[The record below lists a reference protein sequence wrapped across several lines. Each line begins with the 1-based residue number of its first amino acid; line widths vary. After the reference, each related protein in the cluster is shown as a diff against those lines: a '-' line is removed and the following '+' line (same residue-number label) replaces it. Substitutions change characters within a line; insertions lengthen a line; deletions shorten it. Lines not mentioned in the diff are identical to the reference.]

1 MSRFEEI
8 LLHITVVVVAL
19 FAHKRLTYEFS
30 VPKYAILSLMISILF
45 FYLIFK
51 WLRKK
56 EIKIYFNMAHVGWF
70 LFSLSAF
77 LSTINVYR
85 DNPSYFRYSIDIALF
100 ILLNFFVSVYIS
112 NTFRTKASITRFL
125 LTILGTGTFVAF
137 DAILNF
143 YKGYDIFLGRV
154 GAPFSRAAIK
164 ATVGNPIFVADY
176 MGMLLPI
183 AVYFILSYDFGWKE
197 RSYMKIVLIKTFSMI
212 SFLLMLITVIIA
224 QTRSEYMS
232 VFLSFVLFFVFYQ
245 VYRRKNKLVDEAEE
259 SLKKKYPDYAKKL
272 SRLKV
277 LFSSILIIFT
287 ALFIVLYNTP
297 NPLTG
302 GGKMSIARRVQAFT
316 SVSSWDERML
326 SWLSSVYQWRDHK
339 ILGTGIGTYQ
349 VLTISYMGDIIK
361 DHPRFIYG
369 WNNFKRT
376 HNDYLQVLGE
386 TGILGFLSIIFL
398 LSSLVYY
405 LFRVMK
411 DIKDRDDALLF
422 LSLAFGFSVF
432 AMQSFFSFPGH
443 LLPNGFAALFLA
455 SSAVGRYFAE
465 GKPFSREVKIKGK
478 LLVVLWLVLMSLT
491 LTSTYLRW
499 NYFVSEVYFKT
510 GNSSYTLINKIRN
523 ELNKL
528 SSYER
533 NFRKSL
539 EDLQKMEGQ
548 YSFLKPENFKRI
560 VTEEFKKKGL
570 TISDEEVEALR
581 LKEIETQRSK
591 IMANLEKVEN
601 VRKELSDRMFE
612 EYKKALNCFLK
623 CLNLNHTYG
632 KSYFYLASLS
642 LQPYRIEEIV
652 SDLMNS
658 KGKEFKNKLE
668 KLLKQEYDAFQKMI
682 DERYKM
688 KDFLFLSK
696 LPEDVL
702 KEKLKIADVVTTQAL
717 LDSVGLYRTSLLYF
731 NERNTYKALATRYN
745 DLHKVSKIL
754 YTRLP
759 DEFIEEKDLLKENI
773 LKYFDEFVKYAK
785 QTIHNLPGAWNR
797 FRDWKNPNVRVAVKG
812 QDIYR
817 YFAQKAFDVQ
827 PLTVLENYRFIKWL
841 AENEVW
847 ACEMMDRVGV
857 WGVPD
862 MVMDFL
868 HAASFSFYK
877 AGMRQEALRIY
888 EEILNI
894 YRNTER
900 RILKERSEWL
910 DKASKSF
917 EYALERVS
925 EDLKSVLRERGLSN
939 ETLNIYISK
948 FKSLFSD
955 MVKEFAS
962 YNWLELVA
970 KEMRALINEKRS
982 IRYDPWRNILEN
994 KLKAYQ
1000 EVLKGLDEE
1009 AKGEVLNLL
1018 RKELSQDTVLNIF
1031 ERYLRFD
1038 AHYKLVL
1045 NDFDY
1050 MRSTVV
1056 KIYEKASGEDWP
1068 YILRD
1073 WEKDLILDK
1082 PAKTKE
1088 EVLRDLERL
1097 KELILSEKTEL
1108 E

>member
-70 LFSLSAF
+70 LFSLSAL

-100 ILLNFFVSVYIS
+100 ILLNFFVSIYIS
-112 NTFRTKASITRFL
+112 NAFKTKASITRFL

-245 VYRRKNKLVDEAEE
+245 VYRRKNKLVDGAEE

-277 LFSSILIIFT
+277 LFSSILIIST

-386 TGILGFLSIIFL
+386 TGVLGFLSIIFL
-398 LSSLVYY
+398 LFSLAYY
-405 LFRVMK
+405 LFRVLK

-422 LSLAFGFSVF
+422 LSLAFGFLVF

-443 LLPNGFAALFLA
+443 LLPNGFVAIFLA

-478 LLVVLWLVLMSLT
+478 LLIVLWLVLISLT
-491 LTSTYLRW
+491 LIATYLRW

-523 ELNKL
+523 ELSKL

-548 YSFLKPENFKRI
+548 YSFLKPENFKKI

-570 TISDEEVEALR
+570 TISDEEIEALR
-581 LKEIETQRSK
+581 LKEMETQRNK
-591 IMANLEKVEN
+591 IMANLKKVEN
-601 VRKELSDRMFE
+601 ARKELSDRMFE
-612 EYKKALNCFLK
+612 EYKKALNYFLK

-658 KGKEFKNKLE
+658 EDKEFKSKLE
-668 KLLKQEYDAFQKMI
+668 KLLKQEYDVFQKII

-702 KEKLKIADVVTTQAL
+702 REKLRIADVVTAQAL
-717 LDSVGLYRTSLLYF
+717 LDSVSLYRTSLLYF

-759 DEFIEEKDLLKENI
+759 DEFKEEKELLKENI

-817 YFAQKAFDVQ
+817 YFAQKTFDVQ

-847 ACEMMDRVGV
+847 ACEMMDKVGV

-877 AGMRQEALRIY
+877 AGMRQEALRVY

-900 RILKERSEWL
+900 RILRERKEWL

-917 EYALERVS
+917 EYTLERVS
-925 EDLKSVLRERGLSN
+925 KDLKSVLSERGLNN
-939 ETLNIYISK
+939 ETSNVYISK

-962 YNWLELVA
+962 YNWLELTA
-970 KEMRALINEKRS
+970 REMRELINEKRS
-982 IRYDPWRNILEN
+982 VRYDPWRNILEN

-1000 EVLKGLDEE
+1000 EVLKGLDEKT
-1009 AKGEVLNLL
+1009 KGEILDLL

-1031 ERYLRFD
+1031 ERHLRFD

-1050 MRSTVV
+1050 MRSTIE
-1056 KIYEKASGEDWP
+1056 KIYEKASEEDWS

-1073 WEKDLILDK
+1073 WETDLILDK

-1088 EVLRDLERL
+1088 EVLKDLKRL

>member
-1 MSRFEEI
+1 MSQFEEI

-19 FAHKRLTYEFS
+19 FTHRKLTYEFS

-51 WLRKK
+51 WLKRK

-85 DNPSYFRYSIDIALF
+85 DNPLYFRYSIDIAFF
-100 ILLNFFVSVYIS
+100 ILLNFFISIYIS
-112 NTFRTKASITRFL
+112 NVFKTKASITRYL

-183 AVYFILSYDFGWKE
+183 AVYFILSYDFGWRE
-197 RSYMKIVLIKTFSMI
+197 RSYIKIILIKTFSTI
-212 SFLLMLITVIIA
+212 SFLLMLTTVIIS

-259 SLKKKYPDYAKKL
+259 TLKKEHPDYAKRL
-272 SRLKV
+272 SKLKV
-277 LFSSILIIFT
+277 IFSSILIIST
-287 ALFIVLYNTP
+287 ALLIMLYNIP

-302 GGKMSIARRVQAFT
+302 GGKMSITRRIQAFT

-349 VLTISYMGDIIK
+349 VLTISYMGDIIR

-398 LSSLVYY
+398 LISLAYY
-405 LFRVMK
+405 LFRILKSM
-411 DIKDRDDALLF
+411 KDRDDTLLF
-422 LSLAFGFSVF
+422 LSLAFGFLVF

-443 LLPNGFAALFLA
+443 LLPNGFVAIFLA

-465 GKPFSREVKIKGK
+465 GKPFSREITVKGRSLI
-478 LLVVLWLVLMSLT
+478 VLWLILVSLT
-491 LTSTYLRW
+491 FTSTYLRW

-510 GNSSYTLINKIRN
+510 GNVSYMLINKIKK
-523 ELNKL
+523 ELSKL

-533 NFRKSL
+533 DFKKSL

-548 YSFLKPENFKRI
+548 FSFLKPENFKKI
-560 VTEEFKKKGL
+560 VVEEFRRKGL
-570 TISDEEVEALR
+570 TISDDEIEALR
-581 LKEIETQRSK
+581 LKEIETQRGK
-591 IMANLEKVEN
+591 IVANLKKVEKA
-601 VRKELSDRMFE
+601 RKELSDRMFK

-642 LQPYRIEEIV
+642 IQPYRIEKIA

-658 KGKEFKNKLE
+658 KGEDFKSKFE
-668 KLLKQEYDAFQKMI
+668 KLLNQEYDELQKKI
-682 DERYKM
+682 HERYKI
-688 KDFLFLSK
+688 KDFQFL
-696 LPEDVL
+696 LNIPEDVL
-702 KEKLKIADVVTTQAL
+702 KEKLRIADVVTAQAI
-717 LDSVGLYRTSLLYF
+717 LDSIGLYKTSLLYF

-745 DLHKVSKIL
+745 DLHRISKIL

-759 DEFIEEKDLLKENI
+759 DEFKKEKSLLKESI
-773 LKYFDEFVKYAK
+773 IKFFDEFVKYAK

-827 PLTVLENYRFIKWL
+827 PLTVLENYRFMKWL

-862 MVMDFL
+862 MVLDFL

-877 AGMRQEALRIY
+877 AGMKQEALRVY
-888 EEILNI
+888 EEILKI
-894 YRNTER
+894 YRDTER
-900 RILKERSEWL
+900 RILKEKKEWF
-910 DKASKSF
+910 DKALKSY
-917 EYALERVS
+917 EYAIEQALE
-925 EDLKSVLRERGLSN
+925 ELKNMLHEQR
-939 ETLNIYISK
+939 LNKKVVDVYLSK
-948 FKSLFSD
+948 FKSLFSN
-955 MVKEFAS
+955 MVREFAS
-962 YNWLELVA
+962 YNWLELTA
-970 KEMRALINEKRS
+970 KEMRELINDKKV
-982 IRYDPWRNILEN
+982 IKYDPWRDILES
-994 KLKAYQ
+994 KLKTYQ
-1000 EVLKGLDEE
+1000 EVMKDLDRE
-1009 AKGEVLNLL
+1009 AKDKIVNML
-1018 RKELSQDTVLNIF
+1018 RKRLSQNTTLNIF

-1038 AHYKLVL
+1038 AHYRLVI

-1050 MRSTVV
+1050 MRDTLE
-1056 KIYEKASGEDWP
+1056 KAYEKASDKDWTYILEDWR
-1068 YILRD
+1068 RD
-1073 WEKDLILDK
+1073 FVLNK

-1088 EVLRDLERL
+1088 EVLNDLERL
-1097 KELILSEKTEL
+1097 KDLILSEKTSL
-1108 E
+1108 K